1 MKGKESKFKK
11 YQMKERAQNEAAKDE
26 SIYAER
32 TDDQLETCKLGNSSP
47 AALAI
52 GENEVDELLVFF
64 SCPWPFLQS
73 NFVTAWL
80 PPHLNL
86 IN

>member
-1 MKGKESKFKK
+1 
-11 YQMKERAQNEAAKDE
+11 MKERAQNEVAKDE
-26 SIYAER
+26 SVYTER
-32 TDDQLETCKLGNSSP
+32 ADDQSETCKLRNSSP
-47 AALAI
+47 TALAI

-64 SCPWPFLQS
+64 SSPRPFLQS